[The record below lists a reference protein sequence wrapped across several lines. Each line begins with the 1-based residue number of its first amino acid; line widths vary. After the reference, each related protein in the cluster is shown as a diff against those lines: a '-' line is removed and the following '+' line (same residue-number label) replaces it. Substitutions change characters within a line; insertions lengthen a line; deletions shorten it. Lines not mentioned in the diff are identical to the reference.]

1 MKGFSYV
8 LGALLFSIVFSYGA
22 AAQTQLT
29 NNEAQFFADNP
40 GLVIQNFSAGK
51 VSTGVFESCEV
62 PIDENSDDACFNPGA
77 ILPGIQFQNGPI
89 PFDFGLVLA
98 GPNVLGNTNPV
109 NVLIPETYLS
119 DFEIVFPEGNVRAA
133 AIHAGCLLD
142 DDGPCTSVYEVRVL
156 GVGDVTLAAT
166 DIPATDQFDS
176 FVGVTSTEVITKIV
190 LTNISDLSFKGVRD
204 VIFPIPVGANSIPTL
219 SEWGM
224 IAAAAGFALIG
235 IFYAVRRR
243 KAQTDG

>member
-22 AAQTQLT
+22 SAQTQLT

-40 GLVIQNFSAGK
+40 GLAIQNFSAGK

-62 PIDENSDDACFNPGA
+62 PIDENSDDDCFDPGV

-89 PFDFGLVLA
+89 PINFGLVLA

-133 AIHAGCLLD
+133 ALHAGCLLD

-166 DIPATDQFDS
+166 DLLATDQFDA
-176 FVGVTSTEVITKIV
+176 FIGVTSSEVITKIV
-190 LTNISDLSFKGVRD
+190 LTNITDLSFKGVRD
-204 VIFPIPVGANSIPTL
+204 VLFPVPVAADSIPTL

-224 IAAAAGFALIG
+224 IAAGTGFALIG

-243 KAQTDG
+243 RAQA

>member
-1 MKGFSYV
+1 MKGFSFFSGV
-8 LGALLFSIVFSYGA
+8 LLFSIVFSYGA

-29 NNEAQFFADNP
+29 NNEAQFFAENP
-40 GLVIQNFSAGK
+40 GLAIQNFSAGK

-62 PIDENSDDACFNPGA
+62 PIDENSNDNCFDPGT
-77 ILPGIQFQNGPI
+77 IFPGIQFQNGPI
-89 PFDFGLVLA
+89 PINFGLVLA

-142 DDGPCTSVYEVRVL
+142 DAGPCTSVYEVRVL

-166 DIPATDQFDS
+166 DISATDQFDS
-176 FVGVTSTEVITKIV
+176 FIGVTSSEVITKIV

-204 VIFPIPVGANSIPTL
+204 VIFPIPGGASSIPTL

-224 IAAAAGFALIG
+224 IATAAGFALIG

-243 KAQTDG
+243 KAQA